1 MTTTVSVTNYGTGP
15 FSHPQFVGG
24 VASLATKTVTLKQVN
39 ADDYSPDY
47 GSAAKMG
54 VLITEDGTAVAGN
67 EDVTS
72 AGTIADTS
80 QMVTLDS
87 TSGIMTVVLPEV
99 ANVGEGF
106 QMTVVFVTDGGDVT
120 LDGDGAETVLGGAN
134 HVFTTAG
141 EILRLI
147 VVGTDWAAR

>member
-1 MTTTVSVTNYGTGP
+1 MSTTVSITNYSTGP
-15 FSHPQFVGG
+15 YSHPQFVGG
-24 VASLATKTVTLKQVN
+24 IASLATKALTLKQVN
-39 ADDYSPDY
+39 ADDYAEDY
-47 GSAAKMG
+47 PSAAKMG
-54 VLITEDGTAVAGN
+54 VLISVDGSTIVGN
-67 EDVTS
+67 EDVTG

-87 TSGIMTVVLPEV
+87 TAGVMTVVMPAV
-99 ANVGEGF
+99 GDVGEGF
-106 QMTVVFVTDGGDVT
+106 QMTLVFVTDGGDVT

-141 EILRLI
+141 EILRLK